1 MIFNKDPLLVT
12 IVLFLVLGA
21 VGIFVRVIDS
31 PSSET
36 WAAIDPPRAGVD
48 CWLHGGT
55 REVVC
60 IDAIAD

>member
-31 PSSET
+31 PPSEGWT
-36 WAAIDPPRAGVD
+36 AIDPPRPGVD
-48 CWLHGGT
+48 CWMHADT
-55 REVVC
+55 RHVVC
-60 IDAIAD
+60 LGAK